1 MTHAEARL
9 VLTEKLQERYGL
21 GEAKSIV
28 KIVFED
34 AFDHGRAFEEAQFEA
49 ISKRLVAGEPLQY
62 VLGFADFFGLK
73 FKVNPAVLIPRQETE
88 ELVDWVI
95 QYLKSAHFSQAPNL
109 LDIGLGS
116 GCIGISILKKFPGL
130 QLYGIEK
137 SEAALA
143 VAKEN
148 ADLILKTTRQ
158 SATFWAGDILDASQ
172 WAAFPSFEVI
182 VSNPPYI
189 PYRESHLVPEHV
201 QAYEPGLA
209 LFVEDADPLVFYR
222 AIADFSLERLSEG
235 GCLFFECNEFNA
247 PEVASL
253 LRQKGFSPVEL
264 RKDLM
269 GAERMVLAHRP

>member
-9 VLTEKLQERYGL
+9 VLTEKLQERHGL

-116 GCIGISILKKFPGL
+116 GCIGISVLRKFPGL

-148 ADLILKTTRQ
+148 AALILKNTRQ

-172 WAAFPSFEVI
+172 WTAFPSFEVI

-201 QAYEPGLA
+201 QAHEPGLA